1 MDTTETYLNLGSEQF
16 NSWINEYENKYNK
29 IEKTNINNSIN
40 SSSEKKINNDSDVE
54 EYSDSE
60 KNDSESIFISNDK
73 FNKIEKKEVKD
84 NIDLTDSTVTS
95 STGKR
100 LLYNPRRPRLAN
112 KNSSFIS
119 GSSNLDSVNHKKEIY
134 KSPEKFSND
143 KIKKNVTKKFYSE
156 EELSSIKRFTESE
169 ENILGQ
175 INELKKIATMKNEK
189 TLSLDE
195 LNRILP
201 KISKENKIDN
211 FEASPVSNENSKSKL
226 GDKALYKYILMS
238 RRR

>member
-84 NIDLTDSTVTS
+84 NIDLTDST
-95 STGKR
+95 GKR
-100 LLYNPRRPRLAN
+100 LLYNPRRPRLPN